1 MAVVCLSN
9 LRKLWFYLQKNGIKE
24 TWRALC
30 ERLGESRQ
38 ASYFYAPPA
47 QEVLR
52 AQRETAVS
60 TIRLSV
66 VVPAFETLPAHLTA
80 LLSSLQNQTYPHW
93 ELILA
98 DAGRT
103 DTVYRTARQFA
114 AKNGLFWDEAK
125 KGEASGWIDGAV
137 RYRKLKEN
145 RGISENTN
153 AGIDCASG
161 AYVGL
166 LDHDDL
172 LTPDA
177 LYETASAV
185 EAGRA
190 AGKRPLVLYSDEDK
204 CDEKGLRFYEPHLKC
219 GFNPDLLLSNN
230 YICHFLVMDRE
241 LIRRLRLR
249 RDFDGAQDYD
259 LVLRAMAEKAPFSHI
274 PKVLY
279 HWRCHEAST
288 AQNPRSKAYAY
299 EAGKRAVEA
308 FCKEAGWQVAVSG
321 LKHLGFYRVDYKGD
335 LFAQRGDVGA
345 LAGPL
350 PAKKEFRSGIYEPDG
365 SMRFAGLKK
374 GFSGPLHR
382 AALQQD
388 VEAADLRGMRVRKEL
403 EPLYDRAMEQIRR
416 GNQEEADFVDE
427 SVRFCR
433 EIRQKG
439 YRILWDPQKDRIS

>member
-137 RYRKLKEN
+137 R
-145 RGISENTN
+145 
-153 AGIDCASG
+153 
-161 AYVGL
+161 
-166 LDHDDL
+166 
-172 LTPDA
+172 
-177 LYETASAV
+177 
-185 EAGRA
+185 
-190 AGKRPLVLYSDEDK
+190 
-204 CDEKGLRFYEPHLKC
+204 
-219 GFNPDLLLSNN
+219 
-230 YICHFLVMDRE
+230 
-241 LIRRLRLR
+241 
-249 RDFDGAQDYD
+249 
-259 LVLRAMAEKAPFSHI
+259 
-274 PKVLY
+274 
-279 HWRCHEAST
+279 
-288 AQNPRSKAYAY
+288 
-299 EAGKRAVEA
+299 
-308 FCKEAGWQVAVSG
+308 
-321 LKHLGFYRVDYKGD
+321 
-335 LFAQRGDVGA
+335 
-345 LAGPL
+345 
-350 PAKKEFRSGIYEPDG
+350 
-365 SMRFAGLKK
+365 
-374 GFSGPLHR
+374 
-382 AALQQD
+382 
-388 VEAADLRGMRVRKEL
+388 
-403 EPLYDRAMEQIRR
+403 
-416 GNQEEADFVDE
+416 
-427 SVRFCR
+427 
-433 EIRQKG
+433 
-439 YRILWDPQKDRIS
+439 